1 MTAEAEDWSQGEIV
15 RTLQRMVVA
24 LERLETKV
32 DLLDGKFVPREI
44 HDRDYGHMTGRVDEH
59 GLRLVDIEADMARLR
74 KEQADKTA
82 QSWRFWVGLAIAG
95 LLLPVVVAVIT
106 ASIIGG

>member
-15 RTLQRMVVA
+15 RTLKRLADA
-24 LERLETKV
+24 LERVETKV

-44 HDRDYGHMTGRVDEH
+44 HERDFGHVTGRIDEH
-59 GLRLVDIEADMARLR
+59 GLRLVDLEADLTRLR
-74 KEQADKTA
+74 KEQADRSA
-82 QSWRFWVGLAIAG
+82 QSWRFWVGLIIAG